1 MLRGFVVGLLAIVLS
16 PSALSAQDSQ
26 DDRQSHFGVIVS
38 FSPESKANK
47 QLKFI
52 YDDPDAIDVK
62 SQDFEIGLIVR
73 GRQLGGDWGVSY
85 IQKTYKE
92 GSVIDSRSESCFQQQ
107 CFTFGTLD
115 TMQDVR
121 LRGLAIHKFVPFV
134 TIKRRVQIGLGFGG
148 GVGWVK
154 GTAER
159 HEFDTQFVPPNTS
172 IQTQTVSQVDAKQLF
187 LEQLDPMPIWKVEL
201 AAGVLLAP
209 GLKVRV
215 GGGLNFTNYPAFTIS
230 GIYLIGAK

>member
-1 MLRGFVVGLLAIVLS
+1 VILPAPLY
-16 PSALSAQDSQ
+16 AQT
-26 DDRQSHFGVIVS
+26 DRQSHFGVIVS

-52 YDDPDAIDVK
+52 YDDPDTIDVK
-62 SQDFEIGLIVR
+62 SRDFEIGFIVR

-85 IQKTYKE
+85 IQKSYKE
-92 GSVIDSRSESCFQQQ
+92 GSVIDNRSEG
-107 CFTFGTLD
+107 CFTQCVTLGTLD

-121 LRGLAIHKFVPFV
+121 LRGLAIHKFAPFV
-134 TIKRRVQIGLGFGG
+134 TIKRRVQIGIDFGG

-159 HEFDTQFVPPNTS
+159 REFDAQFVPPNRTV
-172 IQTQTVSQVDAKQLF
+172 QTETVSQVDAKQLF

-201 AAGVLLAP
+201 AGAVLLAP